1 MHNPTQKLLT
11 RVTGELHTYARACT
25 NTPCNQSPRV
35 CPAYAARASASPRIT
50 CCSMLRSACCTT
62 MAATL
67 PELLICARL
76 LAASPSG
83 PRLVPIGL
91 IFGAASRRSPPQLP
105 PQMLLA
111 AAAGI
116 WRLFAHHH
124 ILHHDALL
132 HADNASTH
140 VFCSHVHRP
149 RFLRRRVARHST
161 REPGCMARARMWL
174 YNAVQARECNL
185 AVRHRPCTCPPP
197 FLVFFLFFH
206 FPLLL
211 LVPSRRPAA
220 RRAWPGVMVEVQPR
234 AWQPCSARGASV
246 RCRYV
251 GGVFRTAIPPRLR
264 LRREDPM
271 DLSIWPAVRPS
282 SVAQL
287 GHPPAQYCCAVWAT
301 RVGLHRAQGV
311 R

>member
-1 MHNPTQKLLT
+1 MQKLLA

-25 NTPCNQSPRV
+25 NTPCSQSPRV

-50 CCSMLRSACCTT
+50 CCSMLKSACYTT

-91 IFGAASRRSPPQLP
+91 IFGAASCRSPPQLP

-132 HADNASTH
+132 HADNATTH
-140 VFCSHVHRP
+140 VFCPHAHRP

-161 REPGCMARARMWL
+161 REPGCMARARVWL
-174 YNAVQARECNL
+174 YNAVSRARTQSGCSSQAL
-185 AVRHRPCTCPPP
+185 HVPPP
-197 FLVFFLFFH
+197 FLVFSF
-206 FPLLL
+206 FPL
-211 LVPSRRPAA
+211 A
-220 RRAWPGVMVEVQPR
+220 
-234 AWQPCSARGASV
+234 C
-246 RCRYV
+246 
-251 GGVFRTAIPPRLR
+251 
-264 LRREDPM
+264 
-271 DLSIWPAVRPS
+271 
-282 SVAQL
+282 
-287 GHPPAQYCCAVWAT
+287 YC
-301 RVGLHRAQGV
+301 
-311 R
+311 